1 MTDIEKYKSVAVKID
16 CYQKAKPM
24 AEEKYMSIGSFI
36 RYLIDKEYDKKVKPK
51 VKNGDDNNVGTE
63 WKKY

>member
-1 MTDIEKYKSVAVKID
+1 MTDIEKYKSVAVIID

-36 RYLIDKEYDKKVKPK
+36 RYLIDKEYERK
-51 VKNGDDNNVGTE
+51 
-63 WKKY
+63 

>member
-36 RYLIDKEYDKKVKPK
+36 RYLIDKEYDEHTKNLKLE
-51 VKNGDDNNVGTE
+51 NGDDTHAG
-63 WKKY
+63 K

>member
-36 RYLIDKEYDKKVKPK
+36 RYLIDKEYETQKT
-51 VKNGDDNNVGTE
+51 NGKDHTDEHREN
-63 WKKY
+63 

>member
-1 MTDIEKYKSVAVKID
+1 MTDISKFKSIAIKID
-16 CYQKAKPM
+16 SYKRAKPM

-63 WKKY
+63 